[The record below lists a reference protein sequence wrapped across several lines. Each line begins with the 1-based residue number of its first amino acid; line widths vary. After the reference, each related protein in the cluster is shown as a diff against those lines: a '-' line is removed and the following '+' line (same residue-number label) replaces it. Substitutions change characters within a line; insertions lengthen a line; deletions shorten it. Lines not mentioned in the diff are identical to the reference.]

1 MILCSFSCQL
11 TSLIHLRDLIC
22 TEVPGPVLFGCGLKM
37 GFLQFLNVNVRLVF
51 IQSQLKRG
59 VRDFRLKE
67 KLKEVFST
75 FQKIHHAGWEDW
87 MDSSDQGLPS
97 FGKMKNVMISCGF
110 LEPKDVLKLTPGH
123 KEVEGG

>member
-1 MILCSFSCQL
+1 M
-11 TSLIHLRDLIC
+11 
-22 TEVPGPVLFGCGLKM
+22 FGCGLKM

-75 FQKIHHAGWEDW
+75 FQKINHAGWEDW
-87 MDSSDQGLPS
+87 MDSSDHGLPS